1 MSCHPKELVFIE
13 LLLFASTMWGLENV
27 NQTDPLNGQLVL
39 CPLPM
44 KAEGSVRVST
54 VPSTEL
60 GTKYDL
66 S

>member
-1 MSCHPKELVFIE
+1 
-13 LLLFASTMWGLENV
+13 MWGLENV

-44 KAEGSVRVST
+44 EAEGSVRVST

>member
-1 MSCHPKELVFIE
+1 
-13 LLLFASTMWGLENV
+13 MWGLENAEV

-44 KAEGSVRVST
+44 EAEGSARVST